1 MALSEHA
8 TEAMYNLYTRDH
20 QQRAPRRVEAG
31 MARRS
36 CRDRR
41 RGETVKR
48 QIKRFVNACT
58 ELRDSASEAG
68 DALRELART
77 IDVDVDG

>member
-1 MALSEHA
+1 M
-8 TEAMYNLYTRDH
+8 
-20 QQRAPRRVEAG
+20 
-31 MARRS
+31 
-36 CRDRR
+36 
-41 RGETVKR
+41 KR

-77 IDVDVDG
+77 IDVDGQAGQKWLLSAWILPAERPPTESCRSTLGSQDSPKIPPSGEGRF